1 MSPAGKKTKQPEL
14 PFWRKLYKEVNI
26 VIKRTNRQEVL
37 TFLVFVLIATFFW
50 FIQTAS
56 QENDGEYTVEFR
68 IDNLP
73 SSTVFTS
80 QVPQQFRVTI
90 KDKNIN
96 LINYSYNNLL
106 DTLTVDFD
114 SYADANGN
122 FRLSSAEIQ
131 ALLINKLFSTTQI
144 TSVSPSLIDARFAV
158 TKGKKVPV
166 VLSANISAAANYRCL
181 PAIVTP
187 DSVVV
192 HAPNA
197 ILDTISM
204 ISTNYYEAY
213 NRKDTLDLTLPLQ
226 LAVGV
231 KSTPAIVR
239 VMVPV
244 ARYVEKVIT
253 DLPINVSDVPA
264 GLNLTLFPNKANV
277 SCLVDFS
284 HYKDINAEDF
294 YLSVSYKSIK
304 SATQKTIPI
313 EVISYANPGIVDHVK
328 LHITEVEYIIEEVA
342 E

>member
-1 MSPAGKKTKQPEL
+1 MSPAGKKAKKPERT
-14 PFWRKLYKEVNI
+14 FWQKLYKEVNI
-26 VIKRTNRQEVL
+26 FIKRTNRQEVL
-37 TFLVFVLIATFFW
+37 TFMVFVLIATFFW

-56 QENDGEYTVEFR
+56 EENDGEYTVEFR

-96 LINYSYNNLL
+96 LINYSYNNQL
-106 DTLTVDFD
+106 DTLIVDFN

-158 TKGKKVPV
+158 TRGKKVPV

-181 PAIVTP
+181 PAIIVP
-187 DSVVV
+187 DSVIV

-197 ILDTISM
+197 ILDTITM
-204 ISTNYYEAY
+204 LTTNYYEAY
-213 NRKDTLDLTLPLQ
+213 NRKDTLDLILPLQ

-231 KSTPAIVR
+231 KSTPAIVK

-244 ARYVEKVIT
+244 ARYVEKTIT
-253 DLPINVSDVPA
+253 GLPINVSDMPA
-264 GLNLTLFPNKANV
+264 GQSLTLFPNKADV

-284 HYKDINAEDF
+284 HYNDINAEDF
-294 YLSVSYKSIK
+294 FLSVSYKSIK
-304 SATQKTIPI
+304 SPTQKTIPV

-328 LHITEVEYIIEEVA
+328 LHTSEVEYIIEDQD
-342 E
+342 